1 MNPKDP
7 KPFEA
12 PAITDETSLVEG
24 TLISSDPGQLDPGGD
39 PGQPQ

>member
-1 MNPKDP
+1 MDP

-24 TLISSDPGQLDPGGD
+24 TLTSPGEIE
-39 PGQPQ
+39 

>member
-1 MNPKDP
+1 MDP

-24 TLISSDPGQLDPGGD
+24 TLVSPVQDT
-39 PGQPQ
+39 

>member
-1 MNPKDP
+1 MVSQDEVALMAP

-24 TLISSDPGQLDPGGD
+24 TLVSVDPSPE
-39 PGQPQ
+39 